1 MANKK
6 IIYGSLIVLGFLYY
20 MNYGRRNMSAKSDNS
35 NDLDNNL
42 TPSLSVDDKISLFKS
57 ASNKYSGGAKPTQ
70 EILERI
76 KKENEAKEK
85 KYKSRVDRGLVG
97 SRSLF
102 SRAGGRGFYTEG
114 EEV

>member
-1 MANKK
+1 M
-6 IIYGSLIVLGFLYY
+6 GF
-20 MNYGRRNMSAKSDNS
+20 MK
-35 NDLDNNL
+35 
-42 TPSLSVDDKISLFKS
+42 TP
-57 ASNKYSGGAKPTQ
+57 KYQKDPELEKQ
-70 EILERI
+70 LKEQREEEERI

>member
-1 MANKK
+1 M
-6 IIYGSLIVLGFLYY
+6 GF
-20 MNYGRRNMSAKSDNS
+20 MK
-35 NDLDNNL
+35 
-42 TPSLSVDDKISLFKS
+42 TPTYQKDPELEKQLKE
-57 ASNKYSGGAKPTQ
+57 Q
-70 EILERI
+70 REEEERI

>member
-1 MANKK
+1 M
-6 IIYGSLIVLGFLYY
+6 GF
-20 MNYGRRNMSAKSDNS
+20 MS
-35 NDLDNNL
+35 
-42 TPSLSVDDKISLFKS
+42 TP
-57 ASNKYSGGAKPTQ
+57 KYQKDPELEKQ
-70 EILERI
+70 LKEQREEEERI

-114 EEV
+114 EET

>member
-1 MANKK
+1 MK
-6 IIYGSLIVLGFLYY
+6 
-20 MNYGRRNMSAKSDNS
+20 
-35 NDLDNNL
+35 
-42 TPSLSVDDKISLFKS
+42 TP
-57 ASNKYSGGAKPTQ
+57 KYQKDPELEKQ
-70 EILERI
+70 LKEQREEEERI

>member
-1 MANKK
+1 M
-6 IIYGSLIVLGFLYY
+6 GF
-20 MNYGRRNMSAKSDNS
+20 MK
-35 NDLDNNL
+35 
-42 TPSLSVDDKISLFKS
+42 TP
-57 ASNKYSGGAKPTQ
+57 KYQKDPELEKQ
-70 EILERI
+70 LKEQREEEERI
-76 KKENEAKEK
+76 QKENEAKEK

>member
-1 MANKK
+1 M
-6 IIYGSLIVLGFLYY
+6 GF
-20 MNYGRRNMSAKSDNS
+20 MK
-35 NDLDNNL
+35 
-42 TPSLSVDDKISLFKS
+42 TPKNQKDPELEKQLKE
-57 ASNKYSGGAKPTQ
+57 Q
-70 EILERI
+70 REEEERI

>member
-1 MANKK
+1 M
-6 IIYGSLIVLGFLYY
+6 GF
-20 MNYGRRNMSAKSDNS
+20 MK
-35 NDLDNNL
+35 
-42 TPSLSVDDKISLFKS
+42 TP
-57 ASNKYSGGAKPTQ
+57 KYQKDPELEKQ
-70 EILERI
+70 LKEQREEEERI

-85 KYKSRVDRGLVG
+85 KYKSRVEKGLVG

>member
-1 MANKK
+1 MK
-6 IIYGSLIVLGFLYY
+6 
-20 MNYGRRNMSAKSDNS
+20 
-35 NDLDNNL
+35 
-42 TPSLSVDDKISLFKS
+42 TPTYQKDPELEKQLKE
-57 ASNKYSGGAKPTQ
+57 Q
-70 EILERI
+70 REEEERI

-114 EEV
+114 EQT

>member
-1 MANKK
+1 M
-6 IIYGSLIVLGFLYY
+6 GF
-20 MNYGRRNMSAKSDNS
+20 MK
-35 NDLDNNL
+35 
-42 TPSLSVDDKISLFKS
+42 TP
-57 ASNKYSGGAKPTQ
+57 KYQKDPELEKQ
-70 EILERI
+70 LKEQREEEERI

-114 EEV
+114 EEI

>member
-1 MANKK
+1 M
-6 IIYGSLIVLGFLYY
+6 GF
-20 MNYGRRNMSAKSDNS
+20 MK
-35 NDLDNNL
+35 
-42 TPSLSVDDKISLFKS
+42 TP
-57 ASNKYSGGAKPTQ
+57 KYQKDPELEKQ
-70 EILERI
+70 LKEQREEEERI

-85 KYKSRVDRGLVG
+85 KYKSRVDRGLIG